1 MWEKETHQK
10 RKVMHDEHVRKGKQI
25 LVVEDHP
32 ESGELLR
39 MILEDEGYS
48 VQSVE
53 TGRSAIQAVSAPS
66 SGEIPDPPPD
76 LILLDLRLPD
86 MTGVDVVRELQENL
100 PEVPPVVFLSADP
113 PGSLEEAAHSVGATS
128 VRKPFDLDELFEAI
142 KRALAKLNSVTLIG
156 Q

>member
-1 MWEKETHQK
+1 MP
-10 RKVMHDEHVRKGKQI
+10 DEHVRKGKQI

-32 ESGELLR
+32 ESVELLR

-53 TGRSAIQAVSAPS
+53 TGRRAIQAVSAPS
-66 SGEIPDPPPD
+66 SDETPDPPPD

-100 PEVPPVVFLSADP
+100 PEVPPVVFISADSP
-113 PGSLEEAAHSVGATS
+113 QSLKEAACSVGAS
-128 VRKPFDLDELFEAI
+128 AVRKPFNSDELFEVI
-142 KRALAKLNSVTLIG
+142 NSALA
-156 Q
+156 

>member
-1 MWEKETHQK
+1 
-10 RKVMHDEHVRKGKQI
+10 MHDEHVRVGKQI

-32 ESGELLR
+32 ESVELLR

-53 TGRSAIQAVSAPS
+53 TGRSAIQAVSAS
-66 SGEIPDPPPD
+66 SSNETPETPPD

-86 MTGVDVVRELQENL
+86 MSGVDVVRELQENL
-100 PEVPPVVFLSADP
+100 QEVPPVVFLSADSP
-113 PGSLEEAAHSVGATS
+113 QSLKDAARSVGATS
-128 VRKPFDLDELFEAI
+128 VRKPFDFDELFGAI
-142 KRALAKLNSVTLIG
+142 KRALANLSSVILIG

>member
-1 MWEKETHQK
+1 MD
-10 RKVMHDEHVRKGKQI
+10 DEHVRKGKQI

-32 ESGELLR
+32 ESVELLQ

-53 TGRSAIQAVSAPS
+53 TGRRAIQTVSALS
-66 SGEIPDPPPD
+66 DETPDPPPD

-86 MTGVDVVRELQENL
+86 MTGVDVVKELQENL
-100 PEVPPVVFLSADP
+100 PEVPPVIFLSADSP
-113 PGSLEEAAHSVGATS
+113 QSLKDAARSVVAAS

-142 KRALAKLNSVTLIG
+142 KRALAKQRDPDRSVKPRTPG
-156 Q
+156 FAT